1 MNTRALLKVSRRRR
15 ALLRAALAAAVP
27 LSWAGA
33 ARAATFPNGKP
44 VTILCA
50 YQPGG
55 IVDVTSR
62 RLAQPLSAAWGVP
75 VIVDN
80 RPGAGGNLAAGMT
93 ANATPDGNTILITLY
108 EGLVISAAGKLKLSF
123 DPIRDLT
130 PVALLG
136 DVELWLLAPMNAPYK
151 TLSEF
156 VDYVRKNPGKINM
169 GSIGVGSAHHLGLLQ
184 MNTQIGAALTH
195 VPYKG
200 VSMVTDLIAG
210 NIDVAFSSRLSTAG
224 HVKDGKLRLLGVT
237 GNRKSPL
244 YPDVATFAE
253 AGLGDV
259 IVPYALGAF
268 VSAKTPTDAVQ
279 RLNADLVKVLNEPAM
294 KERFAS
300 EGVFVGQLTPQD
312 FQARVQ
318 REVTSIGDV
327 IARHNVTLSQ

>member
-1 MNTRALLKVSRRRR
+1 MNTRAPHDVSHHRRGF
-15 ALLRAALAAAVP
+15 LRAALAAAAP
-27 LSWAGA
+27 LAWTGA
-33 ARAATFPNGKP
+33 ASAAAFPNGKA
-44 VTILCA
+44 VTILCP

-55 IVDVTSR
+55 IVDITSR
-62 RLAQPLSAAWGVP
+62 RLAQPLAPAWGVP

-80 RPGAGGNLAAGMT
+80 KPGAGGNLAAGMT
-93 ANATPDGNTILITLY
+93 ANAMPDGNTLLMTLY
-108 EGLVISAAGKLKLSF
+108 EGLVISGAGKLKLSF

-151 TLSEF
+151 TLPEF

-237 GNRKSPL
+237 GNRKSSLFPE
-244 YPDVATFAE
+244 VATFAE

-268 VSAKTPTDAVQ
+268 VSAKVPADVVQ
-279 RLNADLVKVLNEPAM
+279 RLNTDLVKVLNEPTI
-294 KERFAS
+294 KQRFAS
-300 EGVFVGQLTPQD
+300 EGVMVGQLTPQE

-318 REVTSIGDV
+318 REVISIGDV
-327 IARHNVTLSQ
+327 ITRNNVSLAQ